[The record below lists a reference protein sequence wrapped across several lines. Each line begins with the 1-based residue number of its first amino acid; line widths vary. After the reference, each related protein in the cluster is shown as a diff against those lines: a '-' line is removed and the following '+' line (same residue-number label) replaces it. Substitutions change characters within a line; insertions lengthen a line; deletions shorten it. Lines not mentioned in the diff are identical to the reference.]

1 MELLTTRI
9 QIPIGDLSS
18 LLDNGSP
25 SPESAEALLIK
36 AEHVII

>member
-1 MELLTTRI
+1 MELLSTRI
-9 QIPIGDLSS
+9 QVLIGDLSRM
-18 LLDNGSP
+18 LDNGSP